1 MNRQPH
7 AIDNEGD
14 GWMPAARAAGLAL
27 FDADA
32 KATCKKIVLTDN
44 GRDVGQG

>member
-14 GWMPAARAAGLAL
+14 GWMPAARSAGLAL
-27 FDADA
+27 FDA

-44 GRDVGQG
+44 GRSVGQG